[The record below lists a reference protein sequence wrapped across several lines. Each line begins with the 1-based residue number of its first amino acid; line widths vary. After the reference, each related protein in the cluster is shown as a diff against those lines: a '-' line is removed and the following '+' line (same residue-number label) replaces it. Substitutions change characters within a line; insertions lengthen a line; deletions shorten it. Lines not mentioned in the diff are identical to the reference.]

1 MGCVPD
7 MDYADRHT
15 DFDRFDDS
23 IRPLLEGIVSN
34 RQLWGD
40 EDDADLVTDALKYHQ
55 RSVRRPDYRPYKGDD
70 PYIQEILDDVL
81 GFDGL
86 IPFQEQCWRLLGEMR
101 AARTREDESRGAIL
115 SAPTGF
121 GKTEGFAG
129 PVFQDQALN
138 GGRGFGKVAIVY
150 PRNALL
156 EDQLERFLVTL
167 HEMNSRHNADISIGI
182 YNGDVRPK
190 NKEIYRSP
198 LISQGELSVAQ
209 WTGGDEP
216 VAFDFNYDR
225 DNDTYTLD
233 APGGPTF
240 TERTV
245 KLSRNA
251 VRNDVPDILLTTI
264 NSLENFALKPNYN
277 IIDEFRTIIF
287 DEVHLYR
294 GTYGAHAANVIRNTK
309 KSIEE
314 RVGDETGMLFV
325 GSSATIDRP
334 KQFGS
339 DLFDIDRENV
349 AVVETAP
356 EDERKSDDT
365 EHFHFVASNENVAT
379 SSTFIQQILLFSHA
393 LLQETDG
400 RDRKKALAF
409 IDSVSQVNQR
419 YFQIRDFERE
429 SRWQYHDDAP
439 DDWRQIAQETP
450 YQTALPGETT
460 PGHEFIEDDF
470 TTQQTSAD
478 LRIRAEEFG
487 ETDLILST
495 SLLEVGIDIP
505 AIKIIS
511 QYRAPWEMSQFVQRI
526 GRASRKVGNDAHF
539 LITLGDD
546 AGDRSLFHRAGSF
559 LDPEITTPLNTDNEI
574 LTWIHDKLYN
584 AFETVYR
591 IRSAVSAGG
600 STKQQKQFLKY
611 YLRRSDEESFQA
623 FGEFIEDP
631 GTALTR
637 LLEQRIPMSG
647 SANEFDTINAIYSTV
662 LQAVQD
668 DALLSDVAILL
679 DEPVTRFTLQIG
691 SLDELDDRL
700 ETGIRMTIGETRSA
714 LEEAEPQNNT
724 AGEAVDDILEQ
735 LTDVEEILED
745 ETHNRRDRYDE
756 LDDLF
761 NDIQNQLSAVESELT
776 GVHETFPY
784 NLHLEDV
791 NDAIQEARG
800 IRRDQQLIDKRQ
812 QWRRAYYVKRAL
824 QEYYCF
830 LNQRFDKNQVYGH
843 LMVRAFKA
851 LLRAVYFYDR
861 AVNLEATRGELE
873 PPHFVPTSY
882 FGEAG
887 ETFSIVPEGQARG
900 PGEEDSVEALYVNR
914 FEQND
919 DDDEVQL
926 DAPLTKLFFEYA
938 PYMSKYLSNQR
949 LQMFN
954 PPVEEAPAGVDADY
968 YFDIT
973 GLSTEP
979 GEDLVT
985 PNTLPVK
992 QVEDQSGDQA
1002 RAIVW
1007 YCTESLYVGR
1017 NRWDHGPHG
1026 EATMDYGQLH
1036 SDPHINTAFD
1046 AEASSID
1053 QISIS
1058 YIDADVSLDAVTL
1071 TITPATLVGDP
1082 SAESPPFRTERDA
1095 QRELLLEFEQPLGF
1109 SLHSRGVIWNIE
1121 EFADELLM
1129 DEEFVERFETH
1140 NPGADLEETIHYTA
1154 AHFLTEVVADV
1165 SGVNQAQMLYGVAP
1179 EMNQVAVFEHA
1190 EGGQGI
1196 VDLFDDVRN
1205 RLEHEKMLRAINRVA
1220 SNPQLIN
1227 GSLWANDEFVDAV
1240 RTDDETTVEDMVRRR
1255 LVVPTETAVNDVMQ
1269 MVRNTIDQLGEFAA
1283 VTDSSLDEAYG
1294 IRHAAAQYQFEDGI
1308 HDPVEELD
1316 DETPDSIQAEN
1327 LRNLIVEPDVDDCV
1341 ENLHLAYS
1349 IIADQS
1355 EVLSYLVLERLHENV
1370 IAMTDSDNWGDEVL
1384 DREAI
1389 PGVNIDGTNFFHTL

>member
-1 MGCVPD
+1 ME
-7 MDYADRHT
+7 YADKHT

-23 IRPLLEGIVSN
+23 VQTLLEGIVFN
-34 RQLWGD
+34 RQLWSG
-40 EDDADLVTDALKYHQ
+40 DADADTVTDALKYHQ
-55 RSVRRPDYRPYKGDD
+55 RPVQRPDYQPYAGDD
-70 PYIQEILDDVL
+70 PYIQEILNDVL
-81 GFDGL
+81 GFEGL
-86 IPFQEQCWRLLGEMR
+86 IPFQEQCWSLLHEMQD
-101 AARTREDESRGAIL
+101 TRVRENNSRGAIL

-129 PVFQDQALN
+129 PVFHDHAMNN
-138 GGRGFGKVAIVY
+138 GKGFGKVAIVY

-156 EDQLERFLVTL
+156 EDQLERFLVTI
-167 HEMNSRHNADISIGI
+167 HKMNRRHNADISIGI
-182 YNGDVRPK
+182 YNGDVRPS
-190 NKEIYRSP
+190 NGDIFRSP
-198 LISQGELSVAQ
+198 LINQGEFTIAQ

-216 VAFDFNYDR
+216 VPFNFNYDR
-225 DNDTYTLD
+225 NNETYTLD
-233 APGGPTF
+233 ASRGPTF
-240 TERTV
+240 SERTI
-245 KLSRNA
+245 KLSRDA

-264 NSLENFALKPNYN
+264 NSLENFALKPNYD

-309 KSIEE
+309 RSIEE
-314 RVGDETGMLFV
+314 RVGDEAGMLFI

-339 DLFDIDRENV
+339 DLFDINRENI
-349 AVVETAP
+349 AVVETSP
-356 EDERKSDDT
+356 EDKRESDDT
-365 EHFHFVASNENVAT
+365 EHFHFVASNEDVAT

-393 LLQETDG
+393 LLQESDG

-429 SRWQYHDDAP
+429 NRWQYHDKAP

-450 YQTALPGETT
+450 YQTALPAQTT
-460 PGHEFIEDDF
+460 PGHEFIENDF
-470 TTQQTSAD
+470 NIQQTSAD
-478 LRIRAEEFG
+478 LRLRAEEFG

-505 AIKIIS
+505 AIKVIS

-526 GRASRKVGNDAHF
+526 GRASRKEGNDAHF
-539 LITLGDD
+539 LITLGDE
-546 AGDRSLFHRAGSF
+546 AADRSLFHRAGSF

-574 LTWIHDKLYN
+574 LTWIHSQLYK
-584 AFETVYR
+584 AFQTVYR
-591 IRSAVSAGG
+591 IRSAVTTGG
-600 STKQQKQFLKY
+600 STQQQEKFLEY
-611 YLRRSDEESFQA
+611 FLRRSDEESFQA
-623 FGEFIEDP
+623 FGQFIEEP
-631 GTALTR
+631 GTELTS
-637 LLEQRIPMSG
+637 LLEQRLPISG
-647 SANEFDTINAIYSTV
+647 SLNDLETIDAVYSTV

-668 DALLSDVAILL
+668 DALLTDIATLL
-679 DEPVTRFTLQIG
+679 DEPVTRFTLQTG
-691 SLDELDDRL
+691 RLDDL
-700 ETGIRMTIGETRSA
+700 DDQMEIGIRMTIQEVRNTINQ
-714 LEEAEPQNNT
+714 AEPQNT
-724 AGEAVDDILEQ
+724 AARGAVDAISNQLSEAETILDDGGQ
-735 LTDVEEILED
+735 D
-745 ETHNRRDRYDE
+745 RRDRYDD
-756 LDDLF
+756 LDELF
-761 NDIQNQLSAVESELT
+761 NNVRNQLSSVASDFT
-776 GVHETFPY
+776 GVHESFPY
-784 NLHLEDV
+784 HLRLEDA
-791 NDAIQEARG
+791 NSAIQEARG
-800 IRRDQQLIDKRQ
+800 IRRDEQLQDKRQ
-812 QWRRAYYVKRAL
+812 RWRRAYYVKRAL

-830 LNQRFDKNQVYGH
+830 VNQRFSDNQVYGH

-861 AVNLEATRGELE
+861 AVNLESTRGELE

-887 ETFSIVPEGQARG
+887 ETFSVVPEDQAG
-900 PGEEDSVEALYVNR
+900 APGEEDSIDALYVIR

-919 DDDEVQL
+919 DDEEQL
-926 DAPLTKLFFEYA
+926 DASLTKLFFEYA
-938 PYMSKYLSNQR
+938 PYMSKYLSDQS

-954 PPVEEAPAGVDADY
+954 PQVEEAPVDADADY
-968 YFDIT
+968 YFDIS

-1007 YCTESLYVGR
+1007 YCNESLYVGR

-1026 EATMDYGQLH
+1026 EDTMDYGQLH
-1036 SDPHINTAFD
+1036 SEPHIGTAF
-1046 AEASSID
+1046 EPEERPTD
-1053 QISIS
+1053 QISVS

-1109 SLHSRGVIWNIE
+1109 SLHSRGVIWDIGD
-1121 EFADELLM
+1121 FVDELLE
-1129 DEEFVERFETH
+1129 DEEFVENFESH
-1140 NPGADLEETIHYTA
+1140 NPGADIEDTIHFTA
-1154 AHFLTEVVADV
+1154 AHFLVEVVADV
-1165 SGVNQAQMLYGVAP
+1165 SGVNQAQMLYAVSPDA
-1179 EMNQVAVFEHA
+1179 NQVAVFEHA

-1205 RLEHEKMLRAINRVA
+1205 RLEHEKMLRTINRVA

-1227 GSLWANDEFVDAV
+1227 GSLWADNEFVVAV
-1240 RTDDETTVEDMVRRR
+1240 RAGDWATVEEFVRQRV
-1255 LVVPTETAVNDVMQ
+1255 VVPTESVVNDVMQ
-1269 MVRNTIDQLGEFAA
+1269 MVQNTVDQLDEFAD
-1283 VTDSSLDEAYG
+1283 VTDTTLEEAYE
-1294 IRHAAAQYQFEDGI
+1294 IRHAAARYQFEVGI
-1308 HDPVEELD
+1308 HDPVEDLE
-1316 DETPDSIQAEN
+1316 DETPDSVQAEN

-1349 IIADQS
+1349 IVMDQGN
-1355 EVLSYLVLERLHENV
+1355 VLSYLVLERLHEHV
-1370 IAMTDSDNWGDEVL
+1370 VTKTDSDDWGDEVL

-1389 PGVNIDGTNFFHTL
+1389 PGVNIDGTNVFHTL